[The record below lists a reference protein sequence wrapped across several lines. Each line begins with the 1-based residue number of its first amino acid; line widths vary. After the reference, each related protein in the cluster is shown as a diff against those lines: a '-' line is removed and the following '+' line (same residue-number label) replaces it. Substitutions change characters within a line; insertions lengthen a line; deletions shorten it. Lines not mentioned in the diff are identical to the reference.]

1 MLPTSPNYQL
11 LFTQRPQAYIL
22 KHGLPPEYT
31 ITTVS
36 LTSQVLPGHRRD
48 SACFGDT
55 RVEEEEIQKEDFEG
69 FTKQNWCMQSNRHQI
84 LRGAWKTHSKQ
95 TKGS

>member
-1 MLPTSPNYQL
+1 MLPISSDYQL
-11 LFTQRPQAYIL
+11 QRPQAYIL

-36 LTSQVLPGHRRD
+36 LTPKATEGTVPVLGTHM
-48 SACFGDT
+48 S
-55 RVEEEEIQKEDFEG
+55 EEEEIQKEDFEG